1 VVGGGTDGMT
11 AVWEPLFR
19 TTIDAYYR
27 DELVAGRDACERL
40 LSLPALPD
48 EIDLHTRRNRV
59 FYTPRLSELAPSFRP
74 TPLTIPVRDG
84 WTCYNPSVAAGP
96 DGDLWAIVRSAN
108 YETSPTLDYTVH
120 DPDGIVR
127 TENSLVALGPDL
139 VPREIRQIDDRA
151 FRPEPPAFLVA
162 GFEDCRLVWHRGA
175 WWASAT
181 VRDRT
186 PDGTCQIALLR
197 LEGAVAR
204 EERLLSDGVSRHE
217 KNWMPVAA
225 GDDILRFVYSTSPTV
240 LLRYDDETGIVLPE
254 REQLAPPVAR
264 AFSGGS
270 QVVPFDDGWL
280 CLIHESVRFDDGGRV
295 YTHRWLW
302 FDAEWRLTL
311 LSPPFI
317 FLELGVEFAAGLT
330 RRGDELVVSYGVWD
344 REAWLAT
351 VALAEVR
358 ALLAPPLDP
367 GAVAAELSASS
378 GAPTEGVSVSLPAP
392 AADRGAAEAGI
403 TPFAVRRPVIV
414 STTLTGN
421 NADIIAD
428 ALRSA
433 VEWVD
438 WCLVIDTGVTDDTLD
453 VAHQIAG
460 DKLVV
465 RQFPWR
471 DDFAAARNFA
481 LDAAAELGADWA
493 ITLDSDER
501 LEFGEIDLHAA
512 LAAATAD
519 SFHVKHVNG
528 TYGKERVFRLPVR
541 GRYVG
546 PTHEAFIRATGGTE
560 TLEGVL
566 FDELGKT
573 LQQYRRKAERD
584 IAILTRHTAE
594 HPSDPRWFYYL
605 GDSLAGLGRYD
616 EAIAAFRRC
625 ASLDGWDEEGGW
637 AMYRAAECLLKLDRP
652 GEAVTACA
660 AGLARHAGLAEL
672 SWMAAYASWHAGRPH
687 QAVYWARQSVAM
699 GHFAGA
705 GASVPRIGFR
715 HPPALWEGPYDVLR
729 FAFRATGDETGAAE
743 AERLYHEA
751 KAAREAEGMGEDP
764 S

>member
-1 VVGGGTDGMT
+1 MDVDVDADEAAALTPPM
-11 AVWEPLFR
+11 WQPLFQ

-27 DELVAGRDACERL
+27 GDLAAGRDACERL
-40 LSLPALPD
+40 LSLPGLPD
-48 EIDLHTRRNRV
+48 DIELHTRRNRV
-59 FYTPRLSELAPSFRP
+59 FYAQRLEELAPSFRAVEVA
-74 TPLTIPVRDG
+74 IPVRDG

-96 DGDLWAIVRSAN
+96 DGALWAVVRSAN
-108 YETSPTLDYTVH
+108 YETPPTLEYTVN

-127 TENSLVALGPDL
+127 TENYLVALGPDL
-139 VPREIRQIDDRA
+139 VPREIREIDDRA

-162 GFEDCRLVWHRGA
+162 GFEDCRLVWYRSG
-175 WWASAT
+175 WWVSAT

-186 PDGTCQIALLR
+186 PDGICQIALLR
-197 LEGAVAR
+197 LDGAVVR
-204 EERLLSDGVSRHE
+204 GERLLSDGVTRHE

-225 GDDILRFVYSTSPTV
+225 GDDALRFVYSAAPTI
-240 LLRYDDETGIVLPE
+240 LLRYDDETGNVVPE
-254 REQLAPPVAR
+254 REHPAPPIAR

-270 QVVPFDDGWL
+270 QIIPVDDGWL
-280 CLIHESVRFDDGGRV
+280 CLIHESVRFEDGGRV

-302 FDAEWRLTL
+302 FDAGWRLAT

-317 FLELGVEFAAGLT
+317 FQELGVEFAAGLA
-330 RRGDELVVSYGVWD
+330 RRGDELIVSYGVWD
-344 REAWLAT
+344 REAWLGA
-351 VALAEVR
+351 VDLAEVL
-358 ALLAPPLDP
+358 ALLAPPLAPD
-367 GAVAAELSASS
+367 AAAAELPAPFVAAVQTGSTPAANQSADRS
-378 GAPTEGVSVSLPAP
+378 GAV
-392 AADRGAAEAGI
+392 DGI
-403 TPFAVRRPVIV
+403 TPFAMRRPVIV
-414 STTLTGN
+414 TTTLTGN

-433 VEWVD
+433 VAWVD

-453 VAHQIAG
+453 IARQVAG

-481 LDAAAELGADWA
+481 LDAAAEFGADWA

-512 LAAATAD
+512 LAAASAD

-528 TYGKERVFRLPVR
+528 IYGKERVFRLPAR
-541 GRYVG
+541 GRYLG
-546 PTHEAFIRATGGTE
+546 PTHEAFIRATGGTD
-560 TLEGVL
+560 TLDGVL

-573 LQQYRRKAERD
+573 HQQYRHKAERD
-584 IAILTRHTAE
+584 IAILTRHTAA
-594 HPSDPRWFYYL
+594 HPNDPRWFYYL
-605 GDSLAGLGRYD
+605 GDSLAGLGRLD

-625 ASLDGWDEEGGW
+625 ASLKGWDEEGAW

-652 GEAVTACA
+652 AEAVEACA

-672 SWMAAYASWHAGRPH
+672 AWMAAYASWHANRPH
-687 QAVYWARQSVAM
+687 QAVYWAVQSVAM
-699 GHFAGA
+699 GQFAGA
-705 GASVPRIGFR
+705 GATVPRIGFR

-729 FAFRATGDETGAAE
+729 FALRAIGDEAGADD

-751 KAAREAEGMGEDP
+751 RAAREATP
-764 S
+764 